1 MAMSVAAHFLIEQSH
16 IPLLLWRAERSS
28 FCVFLTLLIPHAVTT
43 ACVFSRMMMIY
54 CNHVHRCRNWQLC
67 YTSSHLFWIWN
78 SRLCPDYQ
86 ITWSFPVFLLSIF
99 KCCFLFSF
107 VLFKISLSSLCELCL
122 NDLTQTDSSDLTNEI
137 MNLLTWIF
145 ARCYNFLYFFVKNL
159 IQLLTVVGCVCDI

>member
-107 VLFKISLSSLCELCL
+107 VLFKISLSSLCEVFKW
-122 NDLTQTDSSDLTNEI
+122 SDTNWLIRFDKWNYESPDRKYLQGVI
-137 MNLLTWIF
+137 IFCIFLLKILF
-145 ARCYNFLYFFVKNL
+145 NY
-159 IQLLTVVGCVCDI
+159 